1 MRNKEMPD
9 EREISRRDFLIKA
22 GLAGAGIYL
31 AGCAKKPTESLP
43 TPFSAV
49 NPEPTQ
55 AKNNPANTVPNTPE
69 ADSGSAYLAVAR
81 GNDPAEITRR
91 AIAAVGGMERFVKT
105 GANVIIKPNIC
116 TDYYSFEYA
125 ATTNPVVVATL
136 VSLAFGAG
144 AGRVRV
150 MDNPF
155 GGTASSAYKRS
166 GIEDAVASAGGEM
179 EVMNQN
185 KFRKAEIPNGLDIT
199 EWNFY
204 KDILDADVV
213 INVPIAKN
221 HGTTGLTL
229 GAKNLMGT
237 ILNRGQIHANIHQ
250 RIADLVSLV
259 KPALTVVDAVRILM
273 DNGHTGGNLN
283 DVKQLNTVIAS
294 ADIVAADSFGASL
307 FGFKGG
313 DIGYIKAASDMGLGT
328 MDLTSIKIE
337 EIAV

>member
-1 MRNKEMPD
+1 MSD
-9 EREISRRDFLIKA
+9 ENVVNRRDFLIKA

-31 AGCAKKPTESLP
+31 AGCVGQSQKVLP
-43 TPFSAV
+43 TPFSEMSPAS
-49 NPEPTQ
+49 TQ
-55 AKNNPANTVPNTPE
+55 TAEIPKTSTEDTTKPI
-69 ADSGSAYLAVAR
+69 SGEAYLAVAR
-81 GNDPAEITRR
+81 GTDPAEITRR
-91 AIAAVGGMERFVKT
+91 AIAAVGGMERFVKS
-105 GANVIIKPNIC
+105 GADVIIKPNIC

-125 ATTNPVVVATL
+125 ATTNPTVVAAL

-155 GGTASSAYKRS
+155 GGTAKSAYKRS
-166 GIEDAVASAGGEM
+166 GIEDAVAAAGGEM

-185 KFRKAEIPNGLDIT
+185 KFRKAEIPEGLDIS

-204 KDILDADVV
+204 QDILDADVV

-250 RIADLVSLV
+250 RIADLVSRIR
-259 KPALTVVDAVRILM
+259 PALTVVDAVRILM
-273 DNGHTGGNLN
+273 NNGPTGGNLN

-307 FGFKGG
+307 FGVKGV
-313 DIGYIKAASDMGLGT
+313 DIGYIKAAADMGLGT
-328 MDLTSIKIE
+328 LDLTSIKIE

>member
-1 MRNKEMPD
+1 MPD
-9 EREISRRDFLIKA
+9 EKVINRRDFLIKA

-31 AGCAKKPTESLP
+31 VGCSKKPDEVLP
-43 TPFSAV
+43 TPFSEV
-49 NPEPTQ
+49 NPASPQ
-55 AKNNPANTVPNTPE
+55 SGNTPE
-69 ADSGSAYLAVAR
+69 TPTVDTPEAVNGAAYLAVAR
-81 GNDPAEITRR
+81 GDDPAEITRR
-91 AIAAVGGMERFVKT
+91 AIAAVGGMERFVKS
-105 GANVIIKPNIC
+105 GADVIIKPNIC

-125 ATTNPVVVATL
+125 ATTNPIVVATL
-136 VSLAFGAG
+136 VRLALGAG

-155 GGTASSAYKRS
+155 GGTAQSAYKRS
-166 GIEDAVASAGGEM
+166 GIEDAVAASGGEM

-213 INVPIAKN
+213 INVPIAKS

-237 ILNRGQIHANIHQ
+237 ILNRGQIHSNIHQ
-250 RIADLVSLV
+250 RIADLVSRV
-259 KPALTVVDAVRILM
+259 RPALTVVDAVRILM
-273 DNGHTGGNLN
+273 DNGPTGGNLN

-294 ADIVAADSFGASL
+294 ADIVAADSYGASL
-307 FGFKGG
+307 FGFMGG

-328 MDLTSIKIE
+328 LDLSSIKIE

>member
-1 MRNKEMPD
+1 MPD
-9 EREISRRDFLIKA
+9 EKVMNRRDFLIKV
-22 GLAGAGIYL
+22 GFAGAGIYL
-31 AGCAKKPTESLP
+31 AGCAKKTGEILP
-43 TPFSAV
+43 TPISEV
-49 NPEPTQ
+49 NPAATQ
-55 AKNNPANTVPNTPE
+55 ETTTPDSTTVNTPE
-69 ADSGSAYLAVAR
+69 AVNGAAYLAVAR
-81 GNDPAEITRR
+81 GDDPAEITRR

-105 GANVIIKPNIC
+105 GADVIIKPNIC

-125 ATTNPVVVATL
+125 ATTNPIVVATL

-155 GGTASSAYKRS
+155 GGSAQSAYKRS
-166 GIEDAVASAGGEM
+166 GIEDSVAAAGGEM

-250 RIADLVSLV
+250 RIADLVSRV
-259 KPALTVVDAVRILM
+259 RPALTVVDAVRILM
-273 DNGHTGGNLN
+273 DNGPTGGNLN

-294 ADIVAADSFGASL
+294 ADIVAADSYGASL
-307 FGFKGG
+307 FGITGS
-313 DIGYIKAASDMGLGT
+313 DIGYIKAASDMGLGI

>member
-1 MRNKEMPD
+1 MPD
-9 EREISRRDFLIKA
+9 EKEINRRDFLIKA
-22 GLAGAGIYL
+22 GLAGVGIYL
-31 AGCAKKPTESLP
+31 AGCAKKPSESLP

-49 NPEPTQ
+49 DPESIQ
-55 AKNNPANTVPNTPE
+55 AANTPESTALNTPE
-69 ADSGSAYLAVAR
+69 AVAGAAYLAVAR
-81 GNDPAEITRR
+81 GADPAEITRR
-91 AIAAVGGMERFVKT
+91 AIAALGGMERFVKT

-125 ATTNPVVVATL
+125 ATTNPIVVATL

-166 GIEDAVASAGGEM
+166 GIGDAVAAAGGEM

-199 EWNFY
+199 EWDFY

-229 GAKNLMGT
+229 GAKNLMGA

-250 RIADLVSLV
+250 RITDLASRVR
-259 KPALTVVDAVRILM
+259 PALTVVDAVRILM
-273 DNGHTGGNLN
+273 DNGPTGGNLN
-283 DVKQLNTVIAS
+283 DVKQLNTLIAS

-307 FGFKGG
+307 FGFNGS
-313 DIGYIKAASDMGLGT
+313 DIGYIKAAADMGLGT
-328 MDLTSIKIE
+328 MDLSSIKIE